1 LIDKI
6 SAKPINPDISSLIG
20 RIMSGITPDNI
31 YGIYQEFK
39 SPLAVMVGAGLSAPL
54 PTGLPLQRDILISLL
69 NLDWVD
75 GEEKFPIKNEKRLTN
90 TIKSILHSKKSMV
103 DAINDKLRL
112 EHILSIYSEW
122 GNRDVGVLLTQF
134 GDAKPNWYH
143 YQIAGLASQRIIC
156 NILTTNFDLCLEKA
170 LDSLGVPYIQVTDED
185 GYKKAEKSNKLKL
198 IKLHGTLCPSGS
210 NETSKGL
217 ISTLES
223 MSQGIDQW
231 KANCLRQ
238 NIDDHGLILLGY
250 SGRDSFDINP
260 VLREKSD
267 QRLIWVLRKP
277 SSMNTEIEHNLLFSR
292 YKDPIIAD
300 PTTFLGETRTLDPP
314 LEGSFKFNHVYSLKD
329 LWHPSVF
336 LGRILEAAQ
345 QYNAALEYY
354 KLVLKKS
361 KHENYW
367 TFQIIDIIRSL
378 AVCNYE
384 LKKYSL
390 ALEILKNCGD
400 MIDQY
405 EKYLRTNSRIPIN
418 IEKKII
424 LDQKILLSDEK
435 CLVYGQLNRK
445 EQLVD
450 EEKNLFNLLE
460 EYEHSFGGDHKTRS
474 RVLLNNAT
482 STIGRVASK
491 EELNVIIKNL
501 EYSLELKKN
510 IGDIIGYAMDLS
522 LLALAKTKYGD
533 IDNIEPILLE
543 FFAVNRKLGEKRESI
558 SPDASKFPLISL
570 CTIYYFKLNLGY
582 SPVNQYLRY
591 QDLDKSS
598 QRKFSNRLE
607 KLLDSS
613 PIESICEGKFILVL
627 EDDSEIQQIL
637 ADKRADAFG
646 KEPSF
651 SPLIKEYSEV
661 AKEYGITVL
670 TPESKI
676 GQYHTA
682 LRDFSLRDNPT
693 KNLTVSHLW
702 LTIGEQYHKAGDHLQ
717 AHASYQ
723 RALHIAEALP
733 ASIWP
738 ENQKKESYIEEL
750 YNLLAALG
758 RDLL

>member
-1 LIDKI
+1 
-6 SAKPINPDISSLIG
+6 
-20 RIMSGITPDNI
+20 
-31 YGIYQEFK
+31 
-39 SPLAVMVGAGLSAPL
+39 
-54 PTGLPLQRDILISLL
+54 
-69 NLDWVD
+69 
-75 GEEKFPIKNEKRLTN
+75 
-90 TIKSILHSKKSMV
+90 
-103 DAINDKLRL
+103 
-112 EHILSIYSEW
+112 
-122 GNRDVGVLLTQF
+122 
-134 GDAKPNWYH
+134 
-143 YQIAGLASQRIIC
+143 
-156 NILTTNFDLCLEKA
+156 
-170 LDSLGVPYIQVTDED
+170 
-185 GYKKAEKSNKLKL
+185 
-198 IKLHGTLCPSGS
+198 
-210 NETSKGL
+210 
-217 ISTLES
+217 
-223 MSQGIDQW
+223 
-231 KANCLRQ
+231 
-238 NIDDHGLILLGY
+238 
-250 SGRDSFDINP
+250 
-260 VLREKSD
+260 
-267 QRLIWVLRKP
+267 
-277 SSMNTEIEHNLLFSR
+277 
-292 YKDPIIAD
+292 
-300 PTTFLGETRTLDPP
+300 
-314 LEGSFKFNHVYSLKD
+314 
-329 LWHPSVF
+329 
-336 LGRILEAAQ
+336 
-345 QYNAALEYY
+345 
-354 KLVLKKS
+354 
-361 KHENYW
+361 
-367 TFQIIDIIRSL
+367 
-378 AVCNYE
+378 
-384 LKKYSL
+384 
-390 ALEILKNCGD
+390 
-400 MIDQY
+400 
-405 EKYLRTNSRIPIN
+405 
-418 IEKKII
+418 